1 MAGSPRDPFKTADM
15 KTFSLLYYER
25 VVNVLQMQD
34 DEVTGQNDFI
44 KQYLAQQQRNLERQ
58 MQFKKK
64 LHGKTPQITP
74 LLPPPQTVIVIKL
87 REGTV

>member
-1 MAGSPRDPFKTADM
+1 M
-15 KTFSLLYYER
+15 
-25 VVNVLQMQD
+25 QMQD

-74 LLPPPQTVIVIKL
+74 LLPPPQTPQITPLLPPPQTVIVIKL